1 MILTNGRII
10 TNDADNNFYQDG
22 AIFIKDNYI
31 GDIGPR
37 EEILEKY
44 PDEEVVDV
52 KGRLMMPGMIC
63 GHSHIYSAYARG
75 MAASNP

>member
-37 EEILEKY
+37 E
-44 PDEEVVDV
+44 
-52 KGRLMMPGMIC
+52 
-63 GHSHIYSAYARG
+63 
-75 MAASNP
+75 